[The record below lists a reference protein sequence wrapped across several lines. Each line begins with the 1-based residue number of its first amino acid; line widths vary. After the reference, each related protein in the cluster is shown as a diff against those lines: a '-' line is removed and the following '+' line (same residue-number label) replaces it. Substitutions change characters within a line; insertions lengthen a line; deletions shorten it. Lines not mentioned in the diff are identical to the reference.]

1 MSDTFELDRV
11 VREIE
16 DEVAA
21 RRASGDF
28 PPGLERELDLVF
40 ARFAPPAASGDDL
53 DAVLAAADRAS
64 FVDVDVPTA
73 SNIPGLAP
81 FKRGLRKMM
90 EWYLRYL
97 AQQVSELATSW
108 AAALKLLAG
117 RVKALEAATATAD
130 PVLDEVRRRAEPA
143 RVTPF
148 EDGVATLLAGT
159 RGRVLV
165 TECGDGGFLRRLVAD
180 GADVYGVDPDADRVE
195 AAIEAGSEA
204 RVGEALE
211 HLRAVAE
218 GALDGLVLCGCVDRL
233 ALAHQLELAD
243 LAAGALANGGR
254 MAVVGT
260 SPAAWAQAVDV
271 VSADLAPGRPLH
283 ADTWVALLERRGFTD
298 LVRHDGPSLGA
309 LETVEGES
317 ADVLNANLARISE
330 ALFGPA
336 SFAVTCV
343 RHR

>member
-1 MSDTFELDRV
+1 MSETFSLDQV

-64 FVDVDVPTA
+64 FVDVDVPTG

-81 FKRGLRKMM
+81 FKRGLRKLM

-130 PVLDEVRRRAEPA
+130 PVLDDVRRRDEPA
-143 RVTPF
+143 GVAPF
-148 EDGVATLLAGT
+148 EDQVATLLAGT

-165 TECGDGGFLRRLVAD
+165 AECGGGGFLQRLVGD
-180 GADVYGVDPDADRVE
+180 GIDAYGVDPDAARIDVAT
-195 AAIEAGSEA
+195 AAGCEA

-211 HLRAVAE
+211 HLRGVAE
-218 GALDGLVLCGCVDRL
+218 SALGALVLCGCVDRL

-243 LAAGALANGGR
+243 LAAGALADGGR
-254 MAVVGT
+254 VAVVGT
-260 SPAAWAQAVDV
+260 SPAAWARTVDV
-271 VSADLAPGRPLH
+271 VRADLAPGRPLH
-283 ADTWVALLERRGFTD
+283 ADTWWALLERRGFAD
-298 LVRHDGPSLGA
+298 LARHDGPPLGA
-309 LETVEGES
+309 LEAVAGEGAET
-317 ADVLNANLARISE
+317 LNANLARIEE

-336 SFAVTCV
+336 SFAVTGV